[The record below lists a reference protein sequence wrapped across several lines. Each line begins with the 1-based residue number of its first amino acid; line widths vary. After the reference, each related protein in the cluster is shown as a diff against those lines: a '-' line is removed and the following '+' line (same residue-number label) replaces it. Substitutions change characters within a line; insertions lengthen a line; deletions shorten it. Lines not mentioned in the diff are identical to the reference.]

1 MRPEQFEAF
10 KRRME
15 AKGIRVTNTTPEGSG
30 AKPAEGEEGKH
41 EVIPFGSQR
50 YREWYARRREEEEDR
65 DE

>member
-15 AKGIRVTNTTPEGSG
+15 ARGIRVTNTTPEGS
-30 AKPAEGEEGKH
+30 GEEGKH

>member
-15 AKGIRVTNTTPEGSG
+15 ARGIRVTNTTPEGSG
-30 AKPAEGEEGKH
+30 EEGKH
-41 EVIPFGSQR
+41 EVIFFGSQR